1 MSLDSTIPNRPVI
14 SLPEAADILT
24 IGRST
29 AYSLAQKN
37 QFPTPV
43 IKVGG
48 RYVVP
53 TAPLRQLLGV
63 DAPKEAA

>member
-1 MSLDSTIPNRPVI
+1 MNPRSQIPNRPAI

-29 AYSLAQKN
+29 AYALAQKN

-43 IKVGG
+43 IKIGG

>member
-1 MSLDSTIPNRPVI
+1 MLNTPTISVR
-14 SLPEAADILT
+14 EAARLLG
-24 IGRST
+24 IGESSAYT
-29 AYSLAQKN
+29 AIRNN

-43 IKVGG
+43 IKIGG
-48 RYVVP
+48 RYVIP

>member
-1 MSLDSTIPNRPVI
+1 MSPVSRPTITVE
-14 SLPEAADILT
+14 EAAAVLGI
-24 IGRST
+24 SKSS
-29 AYSLAQKN
+29 AYAAIKRN
-37 QFPTPV
+37 EFPTPV
-43 IKVGG
+43 IKIGG